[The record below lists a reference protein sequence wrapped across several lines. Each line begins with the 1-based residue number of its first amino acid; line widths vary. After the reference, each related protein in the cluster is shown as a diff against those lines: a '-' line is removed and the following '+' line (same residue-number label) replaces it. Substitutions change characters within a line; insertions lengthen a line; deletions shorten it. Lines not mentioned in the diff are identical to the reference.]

1 MSLILGGCEKVV
13 ADDGKSASNNINE
26 DALNFPGLK
35 PEPDP
40 LLMTIID
47 NDVYF
52 YSSINQK
59 SSFELERVLIEL
71 DNRSKKTNTT
81 DVPINLHI
89 QSYGGSLH
97 HSLYLIDLISN
108 LETPVYTYIDGY
120 AASAATL
127 LSIAGKKRFMTKN
140 SIMLIHQLSSGFEG
154 KFNEIRDE
162 NENINNLMSFIVRY
176 YLENTKL
183 NIDELRGLLKRDLWL
198 NSEKC
203 LSYGLVDKII

>member
-1 MSLILGGCEKVV
+1 MVLGGCEKAV

-26 DALNFPGLK
+26 DALNFPGLR

-71 DNRSKKTNTT
+71 NNRSKKTNTT
-81 DVPINLHI
+81 DIPINLHI

-203 LSYGLVDKII
+203 LSYGLVDTII